1 MVTISAKGDVIE
13 EIEINPSQ
21 QRLVRLIMNG
31 KISDCAHHLIQ
42 KYPDDV
48 SNVFKAEAVRK
59 LAKETK
65 TICSDAKRSPFA
77 VSKNLKKTTSTTV

>member
-48 SNVFKAEAVRK
+48 GNVFKAEAV
-59 LAKETK
+59 
-65 TICSDAKRSPFA
+65 
-77 VSKNLKKTTSTTV
+77 